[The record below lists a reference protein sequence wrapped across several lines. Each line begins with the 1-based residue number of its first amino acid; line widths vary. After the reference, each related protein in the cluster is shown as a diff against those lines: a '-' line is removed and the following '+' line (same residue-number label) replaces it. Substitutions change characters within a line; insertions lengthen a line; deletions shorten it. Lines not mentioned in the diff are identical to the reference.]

1 MLVNNFFYRTDPY
14 EISMRIVKHWQFR
27 SYYVVNHKQT
37 TTQQFFCPHP
47 HPPPPPHP
55 RQTKNPDNSNVLHM
69 FNNNT
74 YADFRADYEHVL
86 IPSNFTEP
94 SDGPVVKAL
103 DF

>member
-37 TTQQFFCPHP
+37 TTQQFFCPP
-47 HPPPPPHP
+47 LPPPPHP

-74 YADFRADYEHVL
+74 YADFRAGYEHVL